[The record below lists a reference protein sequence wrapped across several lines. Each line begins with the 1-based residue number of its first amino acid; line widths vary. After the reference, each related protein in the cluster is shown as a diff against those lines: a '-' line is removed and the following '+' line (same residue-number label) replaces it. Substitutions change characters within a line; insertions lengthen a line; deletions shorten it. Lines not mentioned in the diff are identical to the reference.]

1 MSMVPMTWPAFPD
14 KADIDMFGCVTPAK
28 AVGGDLYDF
37 RIREGKLFF
46 CIGDV
51 SGKGIPAALVM
62 TVVSSMF
69 RMLSDT
75 EENPAKIVS
84 SINYSLSARNESLMF
99 ITLFVGALD
108 LSTGELQYV
117 NAGHNAPILI
127 FGGKP
132 RMLQVDSNLPVGI
145 MQDWEFSLQKTTLAP
160 GTVLFLYT
168 DGLTEATRSG
178 GQLFGE
184 ARVLETLAGQ
194 DEKNSAEDII
204 THMTDAVSDFVGDSE
219 QSDDL
224 TMLVMKILHST
235 LSPSA

>member
-1 MSMVPMTWPAFPD
+1 
-14 KADIDMFGCVTPAK
+14 
-28 AVGGDLYDF
+28 
-37 RIREGKLFF
+37 
-46 CIGDV
+46 
-51 SGKGIPAALVM
+51 
-62 TVVSSMF
+62 
-69 RMLSDT
+69 
-75 EENPAKIVS
+75 
-84 SINYSLSARNESLMF
+84 
-99 ITLFVGALD
+99 
-108 LSTGELQYV
+108 
-117 NAGHNAPILI
+117 
-127 FGGKP
+127 
-132 RMLQVDSNLPVGI
+132 MLQVDSNLPVGI